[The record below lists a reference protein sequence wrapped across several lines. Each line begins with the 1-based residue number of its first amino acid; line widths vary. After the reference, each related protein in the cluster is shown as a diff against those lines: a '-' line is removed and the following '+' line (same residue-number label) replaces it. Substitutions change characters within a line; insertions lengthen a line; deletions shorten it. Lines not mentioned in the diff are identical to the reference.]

1 MLRLS
6 SSILLLVLAGCMV
19 RLGDSA
25 QSEGSAPPAEKGA
38 QPGSEPVLGG
48 GGEGGAGGAG
58 GESGAGGAGG
68 AGGEGAADGG
78 ASGPGAQ
85 AASGA
90 PVSAGAPETI
100 EEKHVSRSAGVEG
113 GVTVFWPRIIPREI
127 VDANRDLG
135 AALQRHVRGV
145 VERALPGRPIDFR
158 PEPER
163 VCPKGGCK
171 GPTVGLL
178 LSRRDQGCIVLALIS
193 KPGEA
198 PTKILP
204 WAGSVTL
211 RADMVPFRE
220 YPEQMITVADYIP
233 CSSLLTT
240 MDRNEAAIAAEIK
253 RAAGL

>member
-1 MLRLS
+1 
-6 SSILLLVLAGCMV
+6 MV

-25 QSEGSAPPAEKGA
+25 QSEGSAPPSDASA
-38 QPGSEPVLGG
+38 QPSTEPVLGGG
-48 GGEGGAGGAG
+48 GGEGGAGGGGGPEG
-58 GESGAGGAGG
+58 GE
-68 AGGEGAADGG
+68 G

-85 AASGA
+85 AASGGGM
-90 PVSAGAPETI
+90 SAGTPETI
-100 EEKHVSRSAGVEG
+100 EEKHVSRSAGEVG
-113 GVTVFWPRIIPREI
+113 GVVVFWPRIIPREI
-127 VDANRDLG
+127 VDENRDLG

-178 LSRRDQGCIVLALIS
+178 LSRLDQGCIVLALVS

-198 PTKILP
+198 PTKIIP
-204 WAGSVTL
+204 WAGTVTL

-233 CSSLLTT
+233 CSSLLST